1 MQPSTTWELDFF
13 SRPLLDERG
22 KRVWELLVCDRHGV
36 YKQQTYCPNTQAT
49 TPWVAAQLQQWI
61 DTAPVRPTLIRA
73 YRERMK
79 TILQRSCDKVG
90 VPLSMSRRVFALADW
105 MQQRARDVYPN
116 EEDYCYEPESLSIQI
131 EMEREAPQRLP
142 DALVADRWAM
152 VTLQVKDLRQ
162 SATWPKEFGELF
174 GMDWD
179 RLDPDAVVPG
189 LLLVSNRARPL
200 AAWMTGVEPVFL
212 KAFWGERA
220 GLVLEAGANERY
232 VLARFNS
239 DGMRQEGNQFEDRK
253 LDVRGL
259 HFIGIQADPNE
270 QSFAGFWM
278 LREVDLP

>member
-1 MQPSTTWELDFF
+1 MDFF

-36 YKQQTYCPNTQAT
+36 YKQQSYCANTQAT

-61 DTAPVRPTLIRA
+61 EEAPVRPTLIRA

-105 MQQRARDVYPN
+105 MQQRAKEVYPN
-116 EEDYCYEPESLSIQI
+116 EADYRYEPESLSIQI

-142 DALVADRWAM
+142 DALVADRWVM
-152 VTLQVKDLRQ
+152 VTLQVKDIRE
-162 SATWPKEFGELF
+162 AAEWPREFGELF
-174 GMDWD
+174 GMDWH
-179 RLDPDAVVPG
+179 RLDPEAVVPG

-212 KAFWGERA
+212 KAFGGEQA
-220 GLVLEAGANERY
+220 GLVLEAGSSDRY
-232 VLARFNS
+232 ILARFNTHK
-239 DGMRQEGNQFEDRK
+239 MRQEGDRFEDRK

-259 HFIGIQADPNE
+259 HFIGIQADPNA

-278 LREVDLP
+278 LREIDLP